1 MWQLKMKDL
10 GSETFCESQ
19 PQALHCI
26 MQRARLILINQR
38 AQVLME
44 RGGILIIF
52 YENAENKAADYTYER
67 RLTYNPKGSA
77 IRAFLPPIGCNSS
90 ECSPFFNC
98 V

>member
-26 MQRARLILINQR
+26 MQKARLILINQR

-44 RGGILIIF
+44 RGGDF
-52 YENAENKAADYTYER
+52 DY
-67 RLTYNPKGSA
+67 
-77 IRAFLPPIGCNSS
+77 FL
-90 ECSPFFNC
+90 
-98 V
+98 